1 MTTPFIAASIA
12 LTYANLTR
20 KVLPSEKD
28 LAKVFESDAGSEAG
42 RAFRIA
48 ARMDPAED
56 IDVMESLDFLEDF
69 LIREAMKQS
78 AMPQMYRSARSY
90 SPP

>member
-1 MTTPFIAASIA
+1 
-12 LTYANLTR
+12 
-20 KVLPSEKD
+20 
-28 LAKVFESDAGSEAG
+28 
-42 RAFRIA
+42 
-48 ARMDPAED
+48 MDPAED

-78 AMPQMYRSARSY
+78 AMPQMYRLARSY